1 VHRRTFITLL
11 GGAATWPLAARAQ
24 QTGKVFRIGILSPT
38 PLSTVVGPVESFRNG
53 LRERGY
59 IEGRNLITEFRS
71 PTASFEQSPELVDDL
86 VRGGVDVILAW
97 TTPAVLAAGRATSTV
112 PIVMVGVGDPLGTG
126 LVAGL
131 ARPGGNVTGVSMVGS
146 DLSGKALELLR
157 EITPGIRRVGVV
169 RNPHNTGIV
178 TMLRQ
183 TEDALRALNLQFDVV
198 DASTPAEFENAF
210 GYLGTIG
217 VEGVVLIPDFS
228 LIQHRSRIGEL
239 AQNARLP
246 TIFQR
251 RESIYAGGLLSYG
264 ANLSDQFRQVAGHV
278 DRILKGAKPADLP
291 VEQPIKFELVIN
303 LKTARAL
310 GLEIP
315 PTLLARA
322 DEVIE

>member
-1 VHRRTFITLL
+1 
-11 GGAATWPLAARAQ
+11 
-24 QTGKVFRIGILSPT
+24 
-38 PLSTVVGPVESFRNG
+38 
-53 LRERGY
+53 
-59 IEGRNLITEFRS
+59 
-71 PTASFEQSPELVDDL
+71 
-86 VRGGVDVILAW
+86 
-97 TTPAVLAAGRATSTV
+97 
-112 PIVMVGVGDPLGTG
+112 
-126 LVAGL
+126 
-131 ARPGGNVTGVSMVGS
+131 MVGS

-178 TMLRQ
+178 TMLRE

-251 RESIYAGGLLSYG
+251 RESVYAGGLLSYG